1 MLTLIGIVLFVFLLM
16 MSVAIHEFGHLLTAK
31 AYGMKA
37 TEYFVGFGPKIWS
50 FRRGETEY
58 GLKGIPA
65 GGYVKIVG
73 MSDLET
79 VPEADAPRA
88 FYRYSAPK
96 RLVVLSAGSISHMI
110 IGFVLFVVV
119 LCGFGIPT
127 LSTAIGNVEPCI
139 PAAGATAPCGPADPA
154 SPAKAAGLQ
163 AGDKV
168 LAVDGK
174 PIKEWEDAT
183 RAIRAHGPGPLPI
196 TVQRGGHTLTVTPD
210 LVARTRPDLDDP
222 SKDVQVGVLGVEPQQ
237 HQQHDGLIAGSHR
250 SITLIGETIKASVAA
265 LWHIPEKVPN
275 LISAIGGGQRDK
287 EGLVGVVGAARI
299 SGETFSVHH
308 ASFSD
313 RMSSVLLNVA
323 GLNIFIGLFNALPL
337 LPLDGGHMAVV
348 GYESTRR
355 RFYRR
360 LGRADP
366 GRVDMT
372 KLLPLAYGFLILV
385 VGLTVLLVAADLVN
399 PVTIS

>member
-1 MLTLIGIVLFVFLLM
+1 LTLIGVLLFVFLLM

-31 AYGMKA
+31 AFGMKA
-37 TEYFVGFGPKIWS
+37 TEYFIGFGPKIWS

-73 MSDLET
+73 MSDLEK
-79 VPEADAPRA
+79 VEDVDAPRA

-110 IGFVLFVVV
+110 IGFVLFVIV
-119 LCGFGIPT
+119 LCGFGT
-127 LSTAIGNVEPCI
+127 TALTTSLSNVAACI
-139 PAAGATAPCGPADPA
+139 PAVGATAPCGPADPA

-163 AGDKV
+163 VGDRV

-174 PIKEWEDAT
+174 PVQEWEDAT
-183 RAIRAHGPGPLPI
+183 RAIRAHGAGPVPL
-196 TVQRGGHTLTVTPD
+196 TVQRGGQTLTLTPD
-210 LVARTRPDLDDP
+210 LVARTRPDLDHP
-222 SKDVQVGVLGVEPQQ
+222 EKNVQVGVLGVEPQQ
-237 HQQHDGLIAGSHR
+237 HTVHDGLLAGSHR
-250 SITLIGETIKASVAA
+250 SITLIGETVKASVSA
-265 LWHIPEKVPN
+265 LVHIPSKIPN
-275 LISAIGGGQRDK
+275 LISSIGGGQRDK
-287 EGLVGVVGAARI
+287 QGLVGVVGAARI
-299 SGETFSVHH
+299 SGETFSTQH

-348 GYESTRR
+348 GYESSRR

-360 LGRADP
+360 IGRADP

-372 KLLPLAYGFLILV
+372 KLLPMAYGFLILV

>member
-1 MLTLIGIVLFVFLLM
+1 MTLIGVLLFVFLLM

-31 AYGMKA
+31 AFGMKA
-37 TEYFVGFGPKIWS
+37 TEYFIGFGPKIWS

-79 VPEADAPRA
+79 VSEADAPRA
-88 FYRYSAPK
+88 FYRYSAPR
-96 RLVVLSAGSISHMI
+96 RLVVLSAGSISHLV
-110 IGFVLFVVV
+110 IGFVLFVIV
-119 LCGFGIPT
+119 LSGFGTRALTTTID
-127 LSTAIGNVEPCI
+127 NVQPCI
-139 PAAGATAPCGPADPA
+139 PAVGSTTPCGPTDPA
-154 SPAKAAGLQ
+154 SPARAAGL
-163 AGDKV
+163 APGDRV
-168 LAVDGK
+168 VSVAGK
-174 PIKEWEDAT
+174 PVAKWEDAT
-183 RAIRAHGPGPLPI
+183 RAIRAAGPGPLAI
-196 TVQRGGHTLTVTPD
+196 TVQRGEQTLTLTPD
-210 LVARTRPDLDDP
+210 LVSRTRPDLDHP
-222 SKDVQVGVLGVEPQQ
+222 ERDVQVGVLGVEPQQ
-237 HQQHDGLIAGSHR
+237 HTVHEGPIAASHR
-250 SITLIGETIKASVAA
+250 SISLIGQTLKASVLA
-265 LWHIPEKVPN
+265 LWHIPEKIPN
-275 LISAIGGGQRDK
+275 LISSLDGGQRDK

-299 SGETFSVHH
+299 SGETFSIHH
-308 ASFSD
+308 ASFAD

-348 GYESTRR
+348 SYESTRR
-355 RFYRR
+355 RLYRR
-360 LGRADP
+360 IGRADP

>member
-37 TEYFVGFGPKIWS
+37 TEYFIGFGTKIWS

-58 GLKGIPA
+58 GLKAIPA
-65 GGYVKIVG
+65 GGYVKIIG
-73 MSDLET
+73 MSDLEQ
-79 VPEADAPRA
+79 VDEADAPRA
-88 FYRYSAPK
+88 FYRFSAPK
-96 RLVVLSAGSISHMI
+96 RLVVLSAGSISHML

-119 LCGFGIPT
+119 LCGFGT
-127 LSTAIGNVEPCI
+127 DALSTTISNVESCI
-139 PAAGATAPCGPADPA
+139 PAVGATAPCGATDPA
-154 SPAKAAGLQ
+154 SPARAAGLQ

-174 PIKEWEDAT
+174 PVQEWEDAT

-196 TVQRGGHTLTVTPD
+196 TVQRAGQTLTVTPE

-222 SKDVQVGVLGVEPQQ
+222 TKNVQVGVLGVEPQE
-237 HQQHDGLIAGSHR
+237 HKVHDGPIAGSRR
-250 SITLIGETIKASVAA
+250 SVTLIGETVKASLSA
-265 LWHIPEKVPN
+265 LWHIPSKIPN
-275 LISAIGGGQRDK
+275 LISSIGGGERDK
-287 EGLVGVVGAARI
+287 QGLVGVVGAARI
-299 SGETFSVHH
+299 SGETFSTHH

-348 GYESTRR
+348 GYESIRR
-355 RFYRR
+355 RLYRR
-360 LGRADP
+360 IGRADP

-372 KLLPLAYGFLILV
+372 KLLPMAYGFLILV